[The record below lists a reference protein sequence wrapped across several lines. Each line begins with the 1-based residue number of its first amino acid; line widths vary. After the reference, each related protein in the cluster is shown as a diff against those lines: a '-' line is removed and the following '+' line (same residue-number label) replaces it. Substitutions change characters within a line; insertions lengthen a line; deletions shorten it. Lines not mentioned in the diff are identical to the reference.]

1 MLQNTKTS
9 PLCREL
15 NERWGSILWTISGNH
30 EQWLIAL
37 TLDEIVE
44 PIERCL
50 DCPMEDIDPQNK
62 WLAGKGKDTLGYG
75 FKQAQEFVPRFRARL
90 DGRVGGNLC

>member
-50 DCPMEDIDPQNK
+50 VCQLEVIDPQNK
-62 WLAGKGKDTLGYG
+62 WL
-75 FKQAQEFVPRFRARL
+75 
-90 DGRVGGNLC
+90 

>member
-1 MLQNTKTS
+1 M
-9 PLCREL
+9 
-15 NERWGSILWTISGNH
+15 SILWTISGNH

-50 DCPMEDIDPQNK
+50 VCPMEVIDPQNK
-62 WLAGKGKDTLGYG
+62 WL
-75 FKQAQEFVPRFRARL
+75 
-90 DGRVGGNLC
+90 